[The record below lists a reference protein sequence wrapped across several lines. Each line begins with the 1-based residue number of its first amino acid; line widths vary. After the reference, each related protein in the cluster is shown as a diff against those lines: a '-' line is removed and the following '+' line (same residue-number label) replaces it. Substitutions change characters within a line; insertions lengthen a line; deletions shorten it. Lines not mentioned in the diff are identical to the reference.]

1 MSSMNENPVKPD
13 RRAQRLADRR
23 TQSRTEILD
32 AAEQVFGED
41 GMRDGSLRKIAVV
54 SGFSTASIY
63 LFFENKQHLLSET
76 LTRRGDELVPVIR
89 SAAESDLAPLDKL
102 HRVLDD
108 TIVFFDERP
117 HFRLLLR
124 HLRGGATITGPV
136 LAEFA
141 DQANSRFVEAM
152 VLIASVVEDGQAVG
166 QIRAG
171 NPGVVA
177 HLYSVLVNEFV
188 LLEANPD
195 GARIDPFTTEQFH
208 DLIDAAF
215 RSGRSA
221 PA

>member
-1 MSSMNENPVKPD
+1 MSSMSENQVKPD

-41 GMRDGSLRKIAVV
+41 GMHDGSLRKIAVV

-89 SAAESDLAPLDKL
+89 STAESDLAPLDKL

-108 TIVFFDERP
+108 TIEFFDQRP
-117 HFRLLLR
+117 YFRLLLR

-166 QIRAG
+166 QIRTG

-195 GARIDPFTTEQFH
+195 GARIDPFTIEQFH